1 MDLREFAVSL
11 INVLT
16 AFQSATV
23 LFSVIA
29 VTLMLMPILSMI
41 ANSY

>member
-16 AFQSATV
+16 AFQRAAV
-23 LFSVIA
+23 LFSIIA
-29 VTLMLMPILSMI
+29 VTLMLI
-41 ANSY
+41 AHIIYDC